1 MISKSF
7 KDFSLTFEK
16 NAVTNDILSLKNEAA
31 IKESVKNIVLY
42 NFYEKPFDPFFGGNI
57 IGLLFENSTP
67 TMVLEVKSRIERAIE
82 IYEPRV
88 TAVSAVVQFEEDR
101 NELNCKIQYL
111 ILGISPKFDDI
122 SIAFKPSWHLI
133 KLMLLNL
140 TKSRHKS
147 KNT

>member
-7 KDFSLTFEK
+7 RDFSLTFEK

-67 TMVLEVKSRIERAIE
+67 TMVLEVKNRIEQSIE
-82 IYEPRV
+82 IHEPRV
-88 TAVSAVVQFEEDR
+88 TAVSVTVQFEEDR

-122 SIAFKPSWHLI
+122 TIAFKP
-133 KLMLLNL
+133 
-140 TKSRHKS
+140 
-147 KNT
+147 

>member
-7 KDFSLTFEK
+7 RDFSLTFEK

-57 IGLLFENSTP
+57 LGLLFENSTP
-67 TMVLEVKSRIERAIE
+67 TMVLEVKNRLEQSIE
-82 IYEPRV
+82 IHEPRV
-88 TAVSAVVQFEEDR
+88 TAVSVAVQFEEDR

-122 SIAFKPSWHLI
+122 TIAFKP
-133 KLMLLNL
+133 
-140 TKSRHKS
+140 
-147 KNT
+147 

>member
-7 KDFSLTFEK
+7 RDFSLTFEK

-67 TMVLEVKSRIERAIE
+67 TMVLEVKNRIEQSIE
-82 IYEPRV
+82 IHEPRV
-88 TAVSAVVQFEEDR
+88 TAVSVTVQFEEDR

-122 SIAFKPSWHLI
+122 SIAF
-133 KLMLLNL
+133 
-140 TKSRHKS
+140 
-147 KNT
+147 

>member
-7 KDFSLTFEK
+7 RDFSLTFEK

-67 TMVLEVKSRIERAIE
+67 TMVLEVKNRIEQSIE
-82 IYEPRV
+82 IHEPRV
-88 TAVSAVVQFEEDR
+88 TAVSVTVQFEEDR
-101 NELNCKIQYL
+101 NELNCGIQYL

-122 SIAFKPSWHLI
+122 SIVFKP
-133 KLMLLNL
+133 
-140 TKSRHKS
+140 
-147 KNT
+147 

>member
-1 MISKSF
+1 MSLISKSF

-67 TMVLEVKSRIERAIE
+67 TMVLEVKNRIEQSIE
-82 IYEPRV
+82 IHEPRV

-122 SIAFKPSWHLI
+122 SIAFKP
-133 KLMLLNL
+133 
-140 TKSRHKS
+140 
-147 KNT
+147 

>member
-7 KDFSLTFEK
+7 RDFSLTFEK

-67 TMVLEVKSRIERAIE
+67 TMVLEVKNRIEQSIE
-82 IYEPRV
+82 IHEPRV
-88 TAVSAVVQFEEDR
+88 TAVTVEVQFEENR

-122 SIAFKPSWHLI
+122 SIAFKP
-133 KLMLLNL
+133 
-140 TKSRHKS
+140 
-147 KNT
+147 

>member
-7 KDFSLTFEK
+7 RDFSLTFEK

-67 TMVLEVKSRIERAIE
+67 TMVLEVKNRIEQSIE
-82 IYEPRV
+82 IHEPRV
-88 TAVSAVVQFEEDR
+88 TAVSVTVQFEENR

-111 ILGISPKFDDI
+111 ILGISPKFDDL
-122 SIAFKPSWHLI
+122 SIAFKP
-133 KLMLLNL
+133 
-140 TKSRHKS
+140 
-147 KNT
+147 

>member
-1 MISKSF
+1 MSLISKSF
-7 KDFSLTFEK
+7 RDFSLTFEK
-16 NAVTNDILSLKNEAA
+16 NAVTNDVLSLKNEAA

-67 TMVLEVKSRIERAIE
+67 TMVLEVKNRIEQSIE
-82 IYEPRV
+82 IHEPRV
-88 TAVSAVVQFEEDR
+88 TAVSVVVQFEEDR

-122 SIAFKPSWHLI
+122 TIAFKP
-133 KLMLLNL
+133 
-140 TKSRHKS
+140 
-147 KNT
+147 

>member
-1 MISKSF
+1 MSLISKSF
-7 KDFSLTFEK
+7 RDFSLTFEK

-57 IGLLFENSTP
+57 LGLLFENSTP
-67 TMVLEVKSRIERAIE
+67 TMVLEVKNRIEQSIE
-82 IYEPRV
+82 INEPRV
-88 TAVSAVVQFEEDR
+88 TAVSVAVQFEDDR

-122 SIAFKPSWHLI
+122 SIAFKP
-133 KLMLLNL
+133 
-140 TKSRHKS
+140 
-147 KNT
+147 

>member
-1 MISKSF
+1 MSLISKSF
-7 KDFSLTFEK
+7 RDFSLTFEK

-67 TMVLEVKSRIERAIE
+67 TMVLEVKNRIEQSIE
-82 IYEPRV
+82 IHEPRV
-88 TAVSAVVQFEEDR
+88 TAVSVTVQFEEDR

-122 SIAFKPSWHLI
+122 TIAFKP
-133 KLMLLNL
+133 
-140 TKSRHKS
+140 
-147 KNT
+147 

>member
-1 MISKSF
+1 LISKSF
-7 KDFSLTFEK
+7 RDFSLTFEK
-16 NAVTNDILSLKNEAA
+16 NAVTNDILALKNEAA

-67 TMVLEVKSRIERAIE
+67 NMELEIKNRIEQSVE

-88 TAVSAVVQFEEDR
+88 TAVSVDVDFEPDR
-101 NELNCKIQYL
+101 NELNCSVSYL

-122 SIAFKPSWHLI
+122 SVVFKP
-133 KLMLLNL
+133 
-140 TKSRHKS
+140 
-147 KNT
+147 

>member
-7 KDFSLTFEK
+7 RDFSLTFEK

-67 TMVLEVKSRIERAIE
+67 TMVLEVKNRIEQSIE
-82 IYEPRV
+82 IHEPRV
-88 TAVSAVVQFEEDR
+88 TAVSVTVQFEEDR
-101 NELNCKIQYL
+101 NGLNCGRQYL

-122 SIAFKPSWHLI
+122 SIAFKP
-133 KLMLLNL
+133 
-140 TKSRHKS
+140 
-147 KNT
+147 

>member
-1 MISKSF
+1 MSLISKSF
-7 KDFSLTFEK
+7 RDFSLTFEK

-67 TMVLEVKSRIERAIE
+67 TMVLEVKNRIEQSIE
-82 IYEPRV
+82 IHEPRV
-88 TAVSAVVQFEEDR
+88 TAVSVVVQFEEDR

-111 ILGISPKFDDI
+111 ILGLSPKFDDI
-122 SIAFKPSWHLI
+122 TIAFKP
-133 KLMLLNL
+133 
-140 TKSRHKS
+140 
-147 KNT
+147 

>member
-7 KDFSLTFEK
+7 RDFSLTFEK

-42 NFYEKPFDPFFGGNI
+42 NFYEKPFDPFLGGNI
-57 IGLLFENSTP
+57 IGLLFENSSP
-67 TMVLEVKSRIERAIE
+67 TMVLEVKNRIEQSIE
-82 IYEPRV
+82 IHEPRV
-88 TAVSAVVQFEEDR
+88 TAVSVVVQFEEDR

-122 SIAFKPSWHLI
+122 TIAFKP
-133 KLMLLNL
+133 
-140 TKSRHKS
+140 
-147 KNT
+147 

>member
-7 KDFSLTFEK
+7 RDFSLTFEK
-16 NAVTNDILSLKNEAA
+16 NVVTNDILSLKNEAA

-67 TMVLEVKSRIERAIE
+67 TMVLEVKNRIEQSIE
-82 IYEPRV
+82 IHEPRV

-122 SIAFKPSWHLI
+122 SIAFKP
-133 KLMLLNL
+133 
-140 TKSRHKS
+140 
-147 KNT
+147 

>member
-7 KDFSLTFEK
+7 RDFSLTFEK

-42 NFYEKPFDPFFGGNI
+42 NLYEKPFDPFFGGNI

-122 SIAFKPSWHLI
+122 SIAFKP
-133 KLMLLNL
+133 
-140 TKSRHKS
+140 
-147 KNT
+147 

>member
-7 KDFSLTFEK
+7 RDFSLTFEK

-57 IGLLFENSTP
+57 LGLLFENSTP
-67 TMVLEVKSRIERAIE
+67 TMVLEVKNRIEQSIE
-82 IYEPRV
+82 IHEPRV
-88 TAVSAVVQFEEDR
+88 TAVSVVVQFEEDR

-122 SIAFKPSWHLI
+122 SIAFKP
-133 KLMLLNL
+133 
-140 TKSRHKS
+140 
-147 KNT
+147 